1 MLETDGFDVVGEAAN
16 GAEAIRAAELL
27 RPELVLLDIRLPDLD
42 GFEVARRLAEGP
54 EPPAVVLVSSR
65 DALTYG
71 SRIADAPVRGFMPK
85 SELSGIELRRL
96 LK

>member
-16 GAEAIRAAELL
+16 GAEAIRVAELL

-54 EPPAVVLVSSR
+54 EPPEVVLVSSH

-71 SRIADAPVRGFMPK
+71 SRLADAPVRGFMPK